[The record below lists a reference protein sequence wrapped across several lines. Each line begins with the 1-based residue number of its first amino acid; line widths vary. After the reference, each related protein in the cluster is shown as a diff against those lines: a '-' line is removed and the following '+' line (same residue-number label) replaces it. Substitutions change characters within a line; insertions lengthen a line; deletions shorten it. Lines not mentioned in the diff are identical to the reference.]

1 MLHSLVLEVL
11 VPCGLHASTYL
22 RYTRST
28 CALLLSGPCE
38 VLASKPAQQSNRSG
52 GCAQLASCTACSA
65 ELCPAGHGVARDA
78 AKSAEARANCAL
90 LFGPRLAV
98 PLPTFALSASAC
110 SALTC
115 SRRGSPR
122 DGAVPFNAMR
132 RPSVTRTVQSMQ
144 CGLHG
149 ARHGHAGAGGRCA
162 DAQERAPSCHGRPHA
177 RTRA

>member
-1 MLHSLVLEVL
+1 VARTP
-11 VPCGLHASTYL
+11 VPTYGT
-22 RYTRST
+22 TRST

-38 VLASKPAQQSNRSG
+38 VLASKPAQQNKSSRRLARSYVVAQPAALS
-52 GCAQLASCTACSA
+52 CA
-65 ELCPAGHGVARDA
+65 PAGHGVARDA
-78 AKSAEARANCAL
+78 AKSGRGESQCAL
-90 LFGPRLAV
+90 LFGLQLAV

-115 SRRGSPR
+115 SQRGSPR
-122 DGAVPFNAMR
+122 NGAVPCNAMR

-162 DAQERAPSCHGRPHA
+162 DAQERAPSCHGRPRA